1 MIKLKLTAIA
11 VWSDLRR
18 LEVFLVGFLNAW
30 AIVAAFMHSIGVPA
44 QVASAAA
51 AALGLVAL
59 LLQYAL
65 TASTSGGVPAFL
77 VAVVTAWAVVASLL
91 GQVGVPVK
99 VTAVIGAGLAVVA
112 LIVQRG
118 VAAKVNAGPPAVYRS
133 A

>member
-1 MIKLKLTAIA
+1 
-11 VWSDLRR
+11 
-18 LEVFLVGFLNAW
+18 
-30 AIVAAFMHSIGVPA
+30 
-44 QVASAAA
+44 
-51 AALGLVAL
+51 
-59 LLQYAL
+59 
-65 TASTSGGVPAFL
+65 